1 MKRKIF
7 LIILIFTAFVQFSL
21 GEKKEEKASTHHYDS
36 DINIYEIKMGK
47 NKKFTEKNKVA
58 SEFVRLYE
66 GSPQKFYYKKINLN
80 GNLIAVIKA
89 DMLDL
94 LMIDIYNGGKLVFKI
109 NEKKADDMM
118 ENHFSFKFKVK
129 GVIYLIE
136 IKSWLGYT
144 GDFGHGSSIGLK
156 IYKEN

>member
-1 MKRKIF
+1 MKWKIF
-7 LIILIFTAFVQFSL
+7 LLILIFTAFVQFSL
-21 GEKKEEKASTHHYDS
+21 GVKKADQVSTHYYNS

-47 NKKFTEKNKVA
+47 NRKFTEKNKVA

-89 DMLDL
+89 DMLKL
-94 LMIDIYNGGKLVFKI
+94 LTISVYKHGRVIFELNEMRYSDIMN
-109 NEKKADDMM
+109 N
-118 ENHFSFKFKVK
+118 NFSFRFSDKK
-129 GVIYLIE
+129 GSYLLE
-136 IKSWLGYT
+136 VKSWLGYI
-144 GDFGHGSSIGLK
+144 GDFGHGSSIGSK